1 MKRLKRFCFCL
12 SVISL
17 LVFLA
22 GSSPAYAQTGSD
34 NISLDNVHLWLNP
47 EYDDPRLLVML
58 EGQIADFQSPITMR
72 FLVPAEA
79 EMYSAGSMD
88 AQGSYSGGPPDRI
101 ASSIPG
107 WDEISYVVQTQVF
120 RLEYYDP
127 IIMGQPDKS
136 ISYEFLRLYPISSL
150 QIIIQ
155 EPRTASDFAVS
166 PAGQP
171 YVDSE
176 GFNTNIYSYSN
187 LEENTPID
195 FQITYTKSD
204 TRPSLSITDTG
215 SSSPQSSS
223 SITGTGNSGP
233 LVAAIVILALALA
246 IAIVFFWRRKS
257 GVQNRAARKQTANQN
272 RNRFCPQC
280 GKPVAG
286 SDKFCAHCGTNLS
299 LRG

>member
-1 MKRLKRFCFCL
+1 MKRLKRFRFCL
-12 SVISL
+12 SVIAL

-22 GSSPAYAQTGSD
+22 GSSPAYAQTDSD

-127 IIMGQPDKS
+127 IITGQPDKS

-155 EPRTASDFAVS
+155 EPRAASNFSVS

-171 YVDSE
+171 YVDSQ
-176 GFNTNIYSYSN
+176 GFNTDIYSYSN
-187 LEENTPID
+187 LAVDTPIE

-215 SSSPQSSS
+215 TSKLP
-223 SITGTGNSGP
+223 
-233 LVAAIVILALALA
+233 VAAIVILALALA

-257 GVQNRAARKQTANQN
+257 GVQNRAARKQTASQN

-286 SDKFCAHCGTNLS
+286 SDKFCAHCGAS
-299 LRG
+299 LRAQ